1 MGKKERKPFRKGTD
15 ETHQMNTTPS
25 KRCANHTGESC
36 GPSGLRHPKGCKV
49 AGSRAHSTKEARKAN
64 RAKRQSVKGLKGINR
79 REGPHPNVTVRKP
92 EKNKA

>member
-1 MGKKERKPFRKGTD
+1 MGKKERKPFRAGTD

-25 KRCANHTGESC
+25 KRYANYRTNAGSC

-49 AGSRAHSTKEARKAN
+49 PGSKAYSTKEARKSN

-79 REGPHPNVTVRKP
+79 K
-92 EKNKA
+92 KA